1 MSGGA
6 CEVGPQAGSLSRTER
21 GHFLVLESTPEMSG
35 VGTPSL
41 VGEIGWA

>member
-1 MSGGA
+1 MRLVHRQDPSP
-6 CEVGPQAGSLSRTER
+6 EQR